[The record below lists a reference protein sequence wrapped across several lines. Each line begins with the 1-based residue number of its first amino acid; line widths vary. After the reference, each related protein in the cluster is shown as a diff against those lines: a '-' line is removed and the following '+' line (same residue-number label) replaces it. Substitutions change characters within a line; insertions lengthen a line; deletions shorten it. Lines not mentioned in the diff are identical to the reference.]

1 MWRMIKNLAPKV
13 RHPEIR
19 DSRTSADQGGEA
31 EVGCFVEVSGILP
44 RDFVGYV
51 GREITCA
58 TRYFVGNESIV
69 LAVLV
74 FVAAREVLVCYM

>member
-31 EVGCFVEVSGILP
+31 EVGCFVEASEWDFTSGFCWICWP
-44 RDFVGYV
+44 RDNMCD
-51 GREITCA
+51 E
-58 TRYFVGNESIV
+58 
-69 LAVLV
+69 V
-74 FVAAREVLVCYM
+74 FRWE